1 MLVTTTNDISGK
13 NIQVLGFVQGSS
25 VRTKDPGRAMAAGF
39 RAFAGGENKILT
51 DLMNEV
57 RSTAYSRMIEQAQ
70 NIGADAIIAVRVNSC
85 SVMDGAS
92 EVNVYGTAVKFI

>member
-1 MLVTTTNDISGK
+1 MLVTTTNDIPGA

-25 VRTKDPGRAMAAGF
+25 VRTKDIGRAMAAGI
-39 RAFAGGENKILT
+39 RAIAGGENKILT

-57 RSTAYSRMIEQAQ
+57 RNTAYNKMIAQAQ
-70 NIGADAIIAVRVNSC
+70 SMGADAIIAVRVNSC

-92 EVNVYGTAVKFI
+92 EVNVYGTAVKYV